1 MISAIQ
7 YILGVFIAL
16 GFVSGL
22 IFGMYYLVFPILIVL
37 ILLQIFI
44 SFCRFRFV
52 NVILEIFILFLAL
65 LSFIPFL
72 GVFFRILGMI
82 LAIVDLIGFRDDHLF
97 KQQVIIRTYN
107 SNDSKKKEVVK
118 PKVKNFK
125 KKKYKNASFTEK

>member
-1 MISAIQ
+1 
-7 YILGVFIAL
+7 
-16 GFVSGL
+16 
-22 IFGMYYLVFPILIVL
+22 MYYLVFPILIVL

-97 KQQVIIRTYN
+97 KQQVIIRTYK
-107 SNDSKKKEVVK
+107 SNDTRKKEVVK
-118 PKVKNFK
+118 PKIKKPK
-125 KKKYKNASFTEK
+125 KKNYKNASFTEK